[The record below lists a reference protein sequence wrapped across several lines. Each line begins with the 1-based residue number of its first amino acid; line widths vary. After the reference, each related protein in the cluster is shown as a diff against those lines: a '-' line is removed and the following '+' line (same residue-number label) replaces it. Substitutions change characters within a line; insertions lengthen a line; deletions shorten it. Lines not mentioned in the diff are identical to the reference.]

1 MLLAGC
7 ATDQSMLPPKLD
19 LPARTLTQSAEI
31 SRAET
36 DTQARTTAVTA
47 NPSPPAATT
56 KPAPAVMPPPTGAA
70 VADITLNFDEL
81 PLPAFIQAVYAT
93 ALKKN
98 ISIDPAVVAR
108 KDLVTLRSGKQMT
121 AAEAEASARLLL
133 KTYGVAVQDVG
144 GLIRIVPD
152 SSNVGYLPEIR
163 RGRAM
168 PETPLPLR
176 PVFHMVEMQAVRG
189 IEVTSYLRTLF
200 ADKIR
205 VLEDPARNAL
215 MLSGNGDDVQAALDA
230 IQILDQ
236 PMFKGRNS
244 IRISPTIWSADELA
258 KRLTEILAQEGY
270 SVGTGSV
277 GGVQFPITLL
287 PVAGINSVIV
297 FAQSKEIIQHIVDWS
312 KVLDKPAEKSVGRS
326 FFSYQVR
333 NTDASRLAETVQ
345 QLLSGVAA
353 RPAGA
358 TGAPAT
364 AAANTGGVVVDKAT
378 NTILFRASG
387 EDYTDIVRLL
397 RELDRTARQVMIEVT
412 VAQLDITD
420 SLNVGVDWI
429 FKRLNSSGLNV
440 TALGGNAQGSV
451 SAGSTIGGGTGSIS
465 GFIVGQLDGLGA
477 PRAILTALAGN
488 TKVNILSSPRLISRN
503 GEPASI
509 QVGKSVPIQT
519 QSQTSAAT
527 GGGIISSIQ
536 YRDTGTIL
544 KIKPVIH
551 SSDQVDMDI
560 SQEVSDVS
568 SASSGGIASPTITKS
583 SLDTKLTL
591 KHGSTY
597 VLGGLITNRT
607 DKTNSGVPF
616 LKDIPLLGQAFKK
629 TEDTTTRSELVLLIT
644 PYIISDDGEA
654 RAVTEAFRKV
664 LGTWAKEPVAA
675 AAEATPAA
683 PTAK

>member
-7 ATDQSMLPPKLD
+7 ATNQSTLPPKLD
-19 LPARTLTQSAEI
+19 LPARTAAQSVDI
-31 SRAET
+31 SRAESA
-36 DTQARTTAVTA
+36 TQARTTTVTP
-47 NPSPPAATT
+47 NPSPPAAAI
-56 KPAPAVMPPPTGAA
+56 KPLPVSTPPPAGPA

-121 AAEAEASARLLL
+121 ATEAESSARLLL
-133 KTYGVAVQDVG
+133 KTYGVAVQDIG

-152 SSNVGYLPEIR
+152 SSNAGYLPEIR
-163 RGRAM
+163 RGRAL

-205 VLEDPARNAL
+205 VMEDPARNAL

-230 IQILDQ
+230 IQVLDQ

-297 FAQSKEIIQHIVDWS
+297 FAQSKEIIEHIVAWS

-345 QLLSGVAA
+345 QLLSGTAA

-358 TGAPAT
+358 TGT
-364 AAANTGGVVVDKAT
+364 SAAVGPANTGGVVVDKAT

-397 RELDRTARQVMIEVT
+397 RELDRAARQVMIEVT

-440 TALGGNAQGSV
+440 TALGGNAAGSV
-451 SAGSTIGGGTGSIS
+451 STGSTIGGGTGSVS
-465 GFIVGQLDGLGA
+465 GFIVGQLDGLGT

-597 VLGGLITNRT
+597 VLGGLITSRT

-616 LKDIPLLGQAFKK
+616 LKDIPLLGQAFRK

-664 LGTWAKEPVAA
+664 LGTWAKEPAAVA
-675 AAEATPAA
+675 EPAT
-683 PTAK
+683 K